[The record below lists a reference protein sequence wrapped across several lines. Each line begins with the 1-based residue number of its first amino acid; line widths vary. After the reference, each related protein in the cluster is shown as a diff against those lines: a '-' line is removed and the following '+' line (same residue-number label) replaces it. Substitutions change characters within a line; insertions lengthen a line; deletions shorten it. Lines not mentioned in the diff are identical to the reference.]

1 MSNLISLNQIKRH
14 YDVGGELVKAL
25 DGVDVSIKP
34 NEYISIM
41 GPSGS
46 GKSTL
51 MNIIGC
57 LDTPTDGTYQ
67 FEGELVHEMD
77 DDQLASI
84 RNRKIGFVFQT
95 FNLLPR
101 STALRNVEA
110 PLIYS
115 NTPKAERLETARSS
129 LISVGLG
136 DRLDHKPNELSGGQR
151 QRVAIARALVN
162 TPSIILADEPTGNLD
177 SKSGIE
183 IMKILHDLYS
193 KGNTIILVTH
203 EKEIAKHANRIITIF
218 DGKIKEDYTNK
229 KMTKAV

>member
-1 MSNLISLNQIKRH
+1 
-14 YDVGGELVKAL
+14 
-25 DGVDVSIKP
+25 
-34 NEYISIM
+34 
-41 GPSGS
+41 
-46 GKSTL
+46 
-51 MNIIGC
+51 
-57 LDTPTDGTYQ
+57 
-67 FEGELVHEMD
+67 MD

-101 STALRNVEA
+101 STALRNVEV

-115 NTPKAERLETARSS
+115 NTPKAERLEIARSS

-183 IMKILHDLYS
+183 IMKILYDLYT

-218 DGKIKEDYTNK
+218 DGKIKEDHTNK
-229 KMTKAV
+229 NMTKAV